1 MPEQGTR
8 AVETAR
14 DGARWLEGEARLG
27 QARPRRRPLSHS
39 ATLTLGRTLMLEKS
53 GAVNEDTSGAFK
65 LLKSDGISGSCGGS
79 RLCQAGL
86 RKQQEGERGL
96 WLARRAIEW
105 AGSP

>member
-8 AVETAR
+8 ALEMAR
-14 DGARWLEGEARLG
+14 DGSRWLEGETRPG
-27 QARPRRRPLSHS
+27 QVRPRRRPLSRS
-39 ATLTLGRTLMLEKS
+39 STLTLGHTLMLEKS

-86 RKQQEGERGL
+86 RKQRGL
-96 WLARRAIEW
+96 
-105 AGSP
+105 